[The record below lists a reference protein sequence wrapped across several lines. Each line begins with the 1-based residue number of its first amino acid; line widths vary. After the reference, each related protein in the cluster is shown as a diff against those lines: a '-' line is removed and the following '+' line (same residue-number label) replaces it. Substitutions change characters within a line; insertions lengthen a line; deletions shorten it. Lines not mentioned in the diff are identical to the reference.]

1 MTYLITAFEK
11 KDQENLTMEEKNI
24 LKRLVK
30 SLKDEIV
37 KNRSKL

>member
-1 MTYLITAFEK
+1 MITAFEK